1 MTDLEQVE
9 IQIDMANKLRALR
22 DNCVKL
28 TASETWKDVIDT
40 GYFKEEAARLV
51 MAKSS
56 NLSAEQMKLID
67 NMQYG
72 IGALAN
78 YIESVMRRGAEMDQA
93 LSEHE
98 ETQPIGRLF
107 VERAEN
113 ARLVRIAGMAF
124 QHGLGLFPSIAPEI
138 GLQQIN
144 HGPEMT
150 AFLHIDLEDIAQ
162 IIHRW
167 AGQPEQALLFD

>member
-9 IQIDMANKLRALR
+9 IQIDMAQKLRKMR

-28 TASETWKDVIDT
+28 TASEPWKDIIGE

-56 NLSAEQMKLID
+56 HLTPEQMQLID

-78 YIESVMRRGAEMDQA
+78 FIESVMRRGAEMDQA

-98 ETQPIGRLF
+98 ETREEIL
-107 VERAEN
+107 AEE
-113 ARLVRIAGMAF
+113 VKV
-124 QHGLGLFPSIAPEI
+124 
-138 GLQQIN
+138 
-144 HGPEMT
+144 
-150 AFLHIDLEDIAQ
+150 
-162 IIHRW
+162 
-167 AGQPEQALLFD
+167 

>member
-9 IQIDMANKLRALR
+9 IQIDMAHKLRKMR

-28 TASETWKDVIDT
+28 TASEAWKDIIDT

-56 NLSAEQMKLID
+56 NLTPEQMQLID

-93 LSEHE
+93 IGEHE
-98 ETQPIGRLF
+98 ETREEIL
-107 VERAEN
+107 AEE
-113 ARLVRIAGMAF
+113 IAV
-124 QHGLGLFPSIAPEI
+124 
-138 GLQQIN
+138 
-144 HGPEMT
+144 
-150 AFLHIDLEDIAQ
+150 
-162 IIHRW
+162 
-167 AGQPEQALLFD
+167 

>member
-9 IQIDMANKLRALR
+9 IQIEMAQKLRKMR

-28 TASETWKDVIDT
+28 TASETWKDIIDN

-56 NLSAEQMKLID
+56 NLTTEQMQIID

-93 LSEHE
+93 LGEHE
-98 ETQPIGRLF
+98 ETREEIL
-107 VERAEN
+107 AEEV
-113 ARLVRIAGMAF
+113 AV
-124 QHGLGLFPSIAPEI
+124 
-138 GLQQIN
+138 
-144 HGPEMT
+144 
-150 AFLHIDLEDIAQ
+150 
-162 IIHRW
+162 
-167 AGQPEQALLFD
+167 

>member
-9 IQIDMANKLRALR
+9 IQIEMANKLRALR

-28 TASETWKDVIDT
+28 TASESWKDVIDE

-56 NLSAEQMKLID
+56 NLTPEQMQLID
-67 NMQYG
+67 NMMLG

-93 LSEHE
+93 IGEHE
-98 ETQPIGRLF
+98 ETRDEIL
-107 VERAEN
+107 AE
-113 ARLVRIAGMAF
+113 
-124 QHGLGLFPSIAPEI
+124 EI
-138 GLQQIN
+138 
-144 HGPEMT
+144 T
-150 AFLHIDLEDIAQ
+150 A
-162 IIHRW
+162 
-167 AGQPEQALLFD
+167 

>member
-28 TASETWKDVIDT
+28 TASESWKDVIDN

-56 NLSAEQMKLID
+56 NLSAEQMQLID

-93 LSEHE
+93 LGEHE
-98 ETQPIGRLF
+98 ETRDEIL
-107 VERAEN
+107 AEE
-113 ARLVRIAGMAF
+113 VKV
-124 QHGLGLFPSIAPEI
+124 
-138 GLQQIN
+138 
-144 HGPEMT
+144 
-150 AFLHIDLEDIAQ
+150 
-162 IIHRW
+162 
-167 AGQPEQALLFD
+167 

>member
-28 TASETWKDVIDT
+28 TASEPWKDVIDE

-56 NLSAEQMKLID
+56 NLTPEQMQLID

-93 LSEHE
+93 IGEHE
-98 ETQPIGRLF
+98 ETREEIL
-107 VERAEN
+107 AE
-113 ARLVRIAGMAF
+113 
-124 QHGLGLFPSIAPEI
+124 EI
-138 GLQQIN
+138 KV
-144 HGPEMT
+144 
-150 AFLHIDLEDIAQ
+150 
-162 IIHRW
+162 
-167 AGQPEQALLFD
+167 

>member
-1 MTDLEQVE
+1 MTTELEQVE
-9 IQIDMANKLRALR
+9 IQIEMANKLRKMR

-28 TASETWKDVIDT
+28 TASESWKDIISE

-56 NLSAEQMKLID
+56 HLTPEQMQLID

-93 LSEHE
+93 IGEHE
-98 ETQPIGRLF
+98 QTREEIL
-107 VERAEN
+107 AEE
-113 ARLVRIAGMAF
+113 IAV
-124 QHGLGLFPSIAPEI
+124 
-138 GLQQIN
+138 
-144 HGPEMT
+144 
-150 AFLHIDLEDIAQ
+150 
-162 IIHRW
+162 
-167 AGQPEQALLFD
+167 

>member
-9 IQIDMANKLRALR
+9 IQIDMAHKLRKMR

-28 TASETWKDVIDT
+28 TASETWKDIIDT

-56 NLSAEQMKLID
+56 NLTPEQMQLID

-93 LSEHE
+93 IGEHE
-98 ETQPIGRLF
+98 ETREEIL
-107 VERAEN
+107 AEE
-113 ARLVRIAGMAF
+113 V
-124 QHGLGLFPSIAPEI
+124 
-138 GLQQIN
+138 
-144 HGPEMT
+144 T
-150 AFLHIDLEDIAQ
+150 V
-162 IIHRW
+162 
-167 AGQPEQALLFD
+167 

>member
-9 IQIDMANKLRALR
+9 IQIDMAHKLRKMR

-28 TASETWKDVIDT
+28 TASETWKDIIT
-40 GYFKEEAARLV
+40 EGYFKEEAARLV

-56 NLSAEQMKLID
+56 NLTPEQMQLID

-93 LSEHE
+93 LGEHE
-98 ETQPIGRLF
+98 ETRDEIL
-107 VERAEN
+107 AEE
-113 ARLVRIAGMAF
+113 VKV
-124 QHGLGLFPSIAPEI
+124 
-138 GLQQIN
+138 
-144 HGPEMT
+144 
-150 AFLHIDLEDIAQ
+150 
-162 IIHRW
+162 
-167 AGQPEQALLFD
+167 

>member
-56 NLSAEQMKLID
+56 NLSSEQMELID
-67 NMQYG
+67 RMQYG
-72 IGALAN
+72 IGALDN
-78 YIESVMRRGAEMDQA
+78 FIESVMRRGAEMDQA
-93 LSEHE
+93 LNEHE
-98 ETQPIGRLF
+98 ETREEIL
-107 VERAEN
+107 AE
-113 ARLVRIAGMAF
+113 
-124 QHGLGLFPSIAPEI
+124 EI
-138 GLQQIN
+138 KV
-144 HGPEMT
+144 
-150 AFLHIDLEDIAQ
+150 
-162 IIHRW
+162 
-167 AGQPEQALLFD
+167 

>member
-28 TASETWKDVIDT
+28 TASEPWKDVIDT

-51 MAKSS
+51 MAKSAS
-56 NLSAEQMKLID
+56 LTPEQMQIID

-78 YIESVMRRGAEMDQA
+78 FIESVMRRGAEMDQA
-93 LSEHE
+93 LDEHE
-98 ETQPIGRLF
+98 ETRDEIL
-107 VERAEN
+107 AE
-113 ARLVRIAGMAF
+113 
-124 QHGLGLFPSIAPEI
+124 EI
-138 GLQQIN
+138 KV
-144 HGPEMT
+144 
-150 AFLHIDLEDIAQ
+150 
-162 IIHRW
+162 
-167 AGQPEQALLFD
+167 

>member
-9 IQIDMANKLRALR
+9 IQIDMAQKLRKMR

-28 TASETWKDVIDT
+28 TASEPWKDIIDT

-56 NLSAEQMKLID
+56 NLTPEQMQLID

-93 LSEHE
+93 IGEHE
-98 ETQPIGRLF
+98 ETREEIL
-107 VERAEN
+107 AE
-113 ARLVRIAGMAF
+113 
-124 QHGLGLFPSIAPEI
+124 EI
-138 GLQQIN
+138 KV
-144 HGPEMT
+144 
-150 AFLHIDLEDIAQ
+150 
-162 IIHRW
+162 
-167 AGQPEQALLFD
+167 

>member
-9 IQIDMANKLRALR
+9 IQIDMAHKLRKMR
-22 DNCVKL
+22 ENCVKL
-28 TASETWKDVIDT
+28 TASETWKDIIDT

-56 NLSAEQMKLID
+56 NLTPEQMQLID

-93 LSEHE
+93 IGEHE
-98 ETQPIGRLF
+98 ETREEIL
-107 VERAEN
+107 AE
-113 ARLVRIAGMAF
+113 
-124 QHGLGLFPSIAPEI
+124 EI
-138 GLQQIN
+138 KV
-144 HGPEMT
+144 
-150 AFLHIDLEDIAQ
+150 
-162 IIHRW
+162 
-167 AGQPEQALLFD
+167 

>member
-9 IQIDMANKLRALR
+9 IQIDMAQKLRKMR

-56 NLSAEQMKLID
+56 NLTPEQMQLID
-67 NMQYG
+67 KMMLG

-93 LSEHE
+93 IGEHE
-98 ETQPIGRLF
+98 ETRDEIL
-107 VERAEN
+107 AE
-113 ARLVRIAGMAF
+113 
-124 QHGLGLFPSIAPEI
+124 EI
-138 GLQQIN
+138 
-144 HGPEMT
+144 T
-150 AFLHIDLEDIAQ
+150 V
-162 IIHRW
+162 
-167 AGQPEQALLFD
+167 